1 MGFELEEPRTH
12 KYRKHFGRVGRILA
26 IIGYVV
32 ALMSMM
38 TFSFTLTIGI
48 MAIID
53 ISFDYFMFSLISI
66 IGIPMVKLM
75 VGIILPMYGMSLLS
89 MPRYK
94 KWSVILLIIAGV
106 IFIIPFGE
114 PVTTTI
120 LLENFG
126 WWPFLPYFI
135 GGALFLAAGLFA
147 ALWIPEMRLPRPTRF
162 AAPVVEVETPKTRD
176 MYVCPN
182 CRTPL
187 LGDERFCP
195 GCGKVLRRG

>member
-1 MGFELEEPRTH
+1 M
-12 KYRKHFGRVGRILA
+12 V
-26 IIGYVV
+26 GYVV
-32 ALMSMM
+32 SLMSMM
-38 TFSFTLTIGI
+38 TFSFTMSIGI

-53 ISFDYFMFSLISI
+53 LSFDYFMISLFSI
-66 IGIPMVKLM
+66 IGIPIAKLM
-75 VGIILPMYGMSLLS
+75 ICIILPMFGMSFLAI
-89 MPRYK
+89 PRYR
-94 KWSVILLIIAGV
+94 KWSVALLIVPGI

-114 PVTTTI
+114 PVTTA
-120 LLENFG
+120 LLLQNFG

-135 GGALFLAAGLFA
+135 GGSLFIIAGVFA
-147 ALWIPEMRLPRPTRF
+147 ALWIPEMRLPRPTHFR
-162 AAPVVEVETPKTRD
+162 APVADTESPKTRE